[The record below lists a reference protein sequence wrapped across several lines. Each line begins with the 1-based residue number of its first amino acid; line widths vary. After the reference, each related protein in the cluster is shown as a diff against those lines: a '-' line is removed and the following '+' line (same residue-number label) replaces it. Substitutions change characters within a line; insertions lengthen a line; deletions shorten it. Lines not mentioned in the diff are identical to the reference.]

1 MASDTAGQREVAAQA
16 PGAVL
21 LYPSGDAPALAAQL
35 NTLLGSADALR
46 QAKSA
51 ALAAA
56 KETFCWERQEKAL
69 LESINRALGSLA

>member
-1 MASDTAGQREVAAQA
+1 
-16 PGAVL
+16 
-21 LYPSGDAPALAAQL
+21 LAARL

-46 QAKSA
+46 QAKSS

-69 LESINRALGSLA
+69 LESIKRVLGSPTT